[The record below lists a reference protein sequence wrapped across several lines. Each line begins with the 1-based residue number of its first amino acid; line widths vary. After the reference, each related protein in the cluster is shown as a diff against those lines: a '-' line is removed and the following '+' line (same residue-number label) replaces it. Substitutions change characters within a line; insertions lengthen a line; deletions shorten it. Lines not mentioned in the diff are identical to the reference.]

1 MPEGDTIWRTAAALH
16 PRLAGRTVRRAS
28 HAGLEG
34 RRVESVEAVG
44 KHLLIRF
51 EGGWVLRTHM
61 GMTGVWY
68 VYRPGERWR
77 KPAWRARGGVGGD
90 DRGAG
95 GFSGLGPGPVTVA
108 GYGNGP
114 GRGAA
119 SRVRVRKG
127 GHAGQSA
134 GDGANVPRPRPPSGP

>member
-1 MPEGDTIWRTAAALH
+1 MPEGDTIWRTAAALQ

-77 KPAWRARGGVGGD
+77 KPAWRARVVLEVD
-90 DRGAG
+90 DWGAGCLPAPAAGPSPHARRGA
-95 GFSGLGPGPVTVA
+95 
-108 GYGNGP
+108 
-114 GRGAA
+114 R
-119 SRVRVRKG
+119 
-127 GHAGQSA
+127 
-134 GDGANVPRPRPPSGP
+134 